1 MITNRCTR
9 GLTENPEAKQIR
21 QTVFVEEQGFH
32 NEFDAMD
39 AEAWHVVLWKDEHA
53 IATGRTFPAQ
63 GETHAWTIGRVAVRK
78 PYRGQGIG
86 ALVVRKLEEIAQQH
100 GAASFMLSA
109 QVRARGFY
117 ETIGYHA
124 IGEPYLDE
132 YCPHVTM
139 IKRAG
144 EDNKE
149 ELP

>member
-63 GETHAWTIGRVAVRK
+63 GETHGCTETGRDC
-78 PYRGQGIG
+78 
-86 ALVVRKLEEIAQQH
+86 
-100 GAASFMLSA
+100 AATW
-109 QVRARGFY
+109 RGFIY
-117 ETIGYHA
+117 VIRPGACTRI
-124 IGEPYLDE
+124 L
-132 YCPHVTM
+132 
-139 IKRAG
+139 
-144 EDNKE
+144 
-149 ELP
+149 

>member
-78 PYRGQGIG
+78 PYRGQGIARWLYG
-86 ALVVRKLEEIAQQH
+86 NWKRLRGNMARFHLCYPPRCVHADFMKPLV
-100 GAASFMLSA
+100 
-109 QVRARGFY
+109 
-117 ETIGYHA
+117 TT
-124 IGEPYLDE
+124 P
-132 YCPHVTM
+132 
-139 IKRAG
+139 
-144 EDNKE
+144 
-149 ELP
+149 